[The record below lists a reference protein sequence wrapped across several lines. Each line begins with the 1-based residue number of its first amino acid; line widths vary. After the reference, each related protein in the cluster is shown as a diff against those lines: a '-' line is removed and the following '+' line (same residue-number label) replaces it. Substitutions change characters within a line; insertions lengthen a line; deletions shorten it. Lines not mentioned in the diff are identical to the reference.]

1 MELIYSAISR
11 NQAKYLCL
19 KQANE
24 AGYELKY
31 INTKAVRAPE
41 FDEKAIAEHQKCLG
55 WKDGA
60 MLFGCLADMKEKE

>member
-1 MELIYSAISR
+1 MELIYSATSR

-31 INTKAVRAPE
+31 INIKAVRAPE
-41 FDEKAIAEHQKCLG
+41 FDEKAITKHQSCLG
-55 WKDGA
+55 WKEGA
-60 MLFGCLADMKEKE
+60 MRWGCLKV